1 MVLGVISGRLSPDS
15 SLCGPGQLSGYQPA
29 HVVSHIVGLD
39 GWRMEDGG
47 GGERYKDNVGAWIQA
62 LVFPVLL

>member
-47 GGERYKDNVGAWIQA
+47 WRRRGEGEKGEV
-62 LVFPVLL
+62 